1 MARTEIGRIMK
12 AIREA
17 KKQPDHESMKKAL
30 DLIYTSWAKGDFK

>member
-1 MARTEIGRIMK
+1 MK

-30 DLIYTSWAKGDFK
+30 DSIITSWARGDFN